1 VQPKLVI
8 KAMNR
13 FQEAVLKVVGFLLG
27 LKGEPKLI
35 YIAFDDAVEPTIND
49 IKKMN
54 EEDEMN
60 RQPQVDKETGE

>member
-49 IKKMN
+49 INKMN